1 MGLLEAAVFSYESAV
16 LAKEA
21 GADRLEVCDDYVN
34 GGFTPSVEYV
44 MKTRELKDIDM
55 FVMIRERADNFVY
68 TRVGME
74 KMIKDIE
81 LFKANKVDG
90 FVYGGLDKNRNVH
103 AEYAKE
109 IIEAANPLPVT
120 FHRAFDLCEDLLRAT
135 EEIAELG
142 FKRILTSGGKQNAYK
157 GRYVIQDLIS
167 RYGDKIIFIP
177 GGGIRRN
184 NVSEIEKVTKAKE
197 FHTAAITD
205 KGTVNDARIS
215 TEEIAGIKNILEL

>member
-1 MGLLEAAVFSYESAV
+1 MRYLEAAVFNYESAV

-21 GADRLEVCDDYVN
+21 GADRLEVCEDYVN
-34 GGFTPSVEYV
+34 GGFTPSADYV
-44 MKTRELKDIDM
+44 KKTRELEGIDM

-68 TRVGME
+68 TSTDMD

-81 LFKANKVDG
+81 MFKSLHVDG
-90 FVYGGLDKNRNVH
+90 FVYGGLDKNRNVNI
-103 AEYAKE
+103 EYAKE
-109 IIEAANPLPVT
+109 IIEAASPLPVT

-142 FKRILTSGGKQNAYK
+142 FKRILTSGGKQNAYE
-157 GRYVIQDLIS
+157 GRHVIQDLIS
-167 RYGDKIIFIP
+167 RYGDRIIFIP

-184 NVSEIEKVTKAKE
+184 NVSEIEKVTRAKE

-205 KGTVNDARIS
+205 KGTGNYARIS
-215 TEEIAGIKNILEL
+215 TEEITGIKNILEL